1 MLIRLACI
9 LLAVA
14 IDGWLRWVFIAGA
27 VLLPYFAVVAANSIG
42 SSRTK
47 AKAVAV
53 APLQIS
59 SREFIDPSAK

>member
-1 MLIRLACI
+1 
-9 LLAVA
+9 
-14 IDGWLRWVFIAGA
+14 